1 MNADIIGGMSRVEG
15 YMIALANIAAERE
28 ICGDNRESLLMI
40 TANQMSVQIRK
51 AINYVTEL
59 EKQVDELREEL
70 SEMRRRHPDELQKW
84 IDDQHTEDVIA
95 AGR

>member
-15 YMIALANIAAERE
+15 YMIALANIVADRE
-28 ICGDNRESLLMI
+28 ICGDNRESFVMI
-40 TANQMSVQIRK
+40 TSNKMSVKIRE

-59 EKQVDELREEL
+59 EEQVDELREEL
-70 SEMRRRHPDELQKW
+70 SKMRRRHPDELQKW